1 MILYK
6 NVDIKDLESI
16 LTEGILSL
24 NVSEN
29 NNWDEGKRADN
40 SCNVVYLFKPLTEEN
55 SFCNYGAAL
64 LEIDIPDDEIKENQL
79 LENDRY
85 NGKYVEYIADKV
97 DVSCIK
103 SIYIPK
109 LFKNRV
115 VLPIEIMSRI
125 TWCDIKANHYG
136 DDGKENCPIEVLEQF
151 AKTAKIMDASSF
163 NFFRGT
169 SENREIIDLYDIKY
183 IFDEMINVDRSIL

>member
-79 LENDRY
+79 LENERY

-183 IFDEMINVDRSIL
+183 IFDETINVDRSIL

>member
-1 MILYK
+1 MERQVDDMILYK

-16 LTEGILSL
+16 LAKGILSL
-24 NVSEN
+24 NVSGN
-29 NNWDEGKRADN
+29 NNWDDGKRADN
-40 SCNVVYLFKPLTEEN
+40 SCDVVYLFKPLTEEN
-55 SFCNYGAAL
+55 SFCNYGIVL

-97 DVSCIK
+97 ETDCIK

-109 LFKNRV
+109 LFKNRID
-115 VLPIEIMSRI
+115 LLIEIMSKI

-136 DDGKENCPIEVLEQF
+136 NDGKENCPVEVLEQF
-151 AKTAKIMDASSF
+151 AKTAEIMDASSF
-163 NFFRGT
+163 NFFRGV
-169 SENREIIDLYDIKY
+169 SEKREIIDLYDIQY
-183 IFDEMINVDRSIL
+183 IW

>member
-79 LENDRY
+79 LENERY

-125 TWCDIKANHYG
+125 TWCDIKANYYG

>member
-16 LTEGILSL
+16 LTKGILSL
-24 NVSEN
+24 NVSGN
-29 NNWDEGKRADN
+29 NNWDDGKRADN
-40 SCNVVYLFKPLTEEN
+40 SCDVVYLFRPLTEEN
-55 SFCNYGAAL
+55 SFCNYGVAL
-64 LEIDIPDDEIKENQL
+64 LEIDIPDDKIKENQL

-85 NGKYVEYIADKV
+85 NGKYVEYITDKV
-97 DVSCIK
+97 EADCIK

-125 TWCDIKANHYG
+125 TWCGIKANHYG
-136 DDGKENCPIEVLEQF
+136 DDGKENCPVEVFEQF
-151 AKTAKIMDASSF
+151 AKTAEIMDASSF
-163 NFFRGT
+163 NFFRGV
-169 SENREIIDLYDIKY
+169 SEKREMIDLYDIQY
-183 IFDEMINVDRSIL
+183 IW